1 MCTQSLT
8 MYAVHCMCKPLTTM
22 VHPISYKLSAPKRC
36 MCLITHAFVY
46 VNVFVYVFACMH
58 NTVII

>member
-1 MCTQSLT
+1 
-8 MYAVHCMCKPLTTM
+8 MCKPLTTM